1 MFTGII
7 ESVGT
12 VERVERHGSTQRAI
26 VRAPEILDDVALG
39 DSISI
44 DGACQ
49 TVVAFDGETFQ
60 FDSVEET
67 LRLTTI
73 GTWQQGR
80 RVNVERSLQ
89 VGARLGGH
97 WVMGHVDGIARIVE
111 RRDDGGSAEITLE
124 APESVAGQIA
134 RKGSVA
140 LDGISLTVT
149 EVDGARFG
157 VAVIPFTLDHTTL
170 GEKRPGDAIHLE
182 TDVLAKYI
190 ERLMS
195 APRGEQRDRATMAL
209 LEQAGFLSSGRP

>member
-1 MFTGII
+1 MFTGIV

-12 VERVERHGSTQRAI
+12 VERVERHGSTQRTTL
-26 VRAPEILDDVALG
+26 RAPEILNDAALG
-39 DSISI
+39 DSI
-44 DGACQ
+44 
-49 TVVAFDGETFQ
+49 AFDGETFQ

-73 GTWQQGR
+73 GTWEQGR

-124 APESVAGQIA
+124 APESVTGQIA

-170 GEKRPGDAIHLE
+170 GGKRPGDAIHLE
-182 TDVLAKYI
+182 TDVLAKYV
-190 ERLMS
+190 ERLMGAAEA
-195 APRGEQRDRATMAL
+195 APRDHATMAL